1 MKKLIL
7 AALMTV
13 LACGA
18 FAQQPSVKTA
28 MFDYL
33 SQEGY
38 VPSYDE
44 DNDITFKSEGDRFYI
59 EYTQESEFWYVEI
72 STYYDTAGFDTE
84 TVLNAANAVNA
95 SYKVVKAALISEDR
109 ICVSS
114 ACFVKNGKALVAQ
127 FDRMF
132 QTVRIGAEAL
142 IEQFVG
148 EASDDD
154 ESSEDFLDE
163 LLYLL

>member
-7 AALMTV
+7 AVLMTV

-18 FAQQPSVKTA
+18 FAKQPSVKTA

-44 DNDITFKSEGDRFYI
+44 DDDITFKSEGDRFYI

-72 STYYDTAGFDTE
+72 STYYDTAGFDAE

-95 SYKVVKAALISEDR
+95 SYKVVKAAIISDER
-109 ICVSS
+109 LCVSA
-114 ACFVKNGKALVAQ
+114 ACFVNDGKSLVAQ

-132 QTVRIGAEAL
+132 QTVKAGAEAFINEL
-142 IEQFVG
+142 
-148 EASDDD
+148 SDDD
-154 ESSEDFLDE
+154 ESSDEFLLEE